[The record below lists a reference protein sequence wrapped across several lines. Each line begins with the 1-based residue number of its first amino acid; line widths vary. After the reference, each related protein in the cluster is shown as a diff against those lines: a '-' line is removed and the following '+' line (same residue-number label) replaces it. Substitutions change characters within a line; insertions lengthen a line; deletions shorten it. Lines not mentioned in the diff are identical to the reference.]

1 MMSVLL
7 DLVILAV
14 LGLAVWRGM
23 RRGLVLTICGFLAI
37 FVGFVGASVTVDVLN
52 EPVSRII
59 QPVIQQG
66 ITDTFLQQTGTGI
79 QIQDHPANPL
89 PTFPPP
95 EEEEEEE
102 PEIQVPL
109 EMILDYFEDNR
120 YLRPF
125 AHNVRDALEGGLINL
140 AASALEAVSAYAA
153 VRIARVL
160 IFVVAFIVLMAV
172 WFFFSRAL
180 DLAFRLPV
188 LSSLNSWGGGAA
200 GFLKGALLLF
210 VAAWLLRESVIPQQV
225 IDESILLKFFCQN
238 SPLSL
243 LADTLTKSVES
254 SVSKL

>member
-1 MMSVLL
+1 MTSLLL
-7 DLVILAV
+7 DLLIVAILAFSI
-14 LGLAVWRGM
+14 WRGM
-23 RRGLVLTICGFLAI
+23 RRGLVLTIAGFLAI

-59 QPVIQQG
+59 QPVIKQSITEAFEQQRG
-66 ITDTFLQQTGTGI
+66 PSIH
-79 QIQDHPANPL
+79 IQDHSTYRPTIPL
-89 PTFPPP
+89 P
-95 EEEEEEE
+95 EEEQEEE

-109 EMILDYFEDNR
+109 DVILDYFENNR

-125 AHNVRDALEGGLINL
+125 AHSVRDALDEGLINL
-140 AASALEAVSAYAA
+140 AASALEAISTYAA
-153 VRIARVL
+153 IRIARVL
-160 IFVVAFIVLMAV
+160 IFLVAFVVLMLV

-210 VAAWLLRESVIPQQV
+210 IAAWLLRESVIPQKV

-238 SPLSL
+238 SPLTI

-254 SVSKL
+254 RVSKL